1 MMGAGPITSGKAD
14 IRRGARRRAGFA
26 LPLLACALALGA
38 APAAHA
44 DATTGGTSASD
55 AQTAPPPATTAPQPN
70 TLGRRTLK
78 RGMRGDDVRTLQA
91 WLKDLGYSVKVNGRF
106 DRRTEKAVRKFQGD
120 YGVRVMGTVGPLTVK
135 ALKSAHGASAN
146 YRAAG
151 DTDWVFPIRPIS
163 RVAPP
168 SYWSP
173 DQGVDIPPYAG
184 YCGSQTPLVAVTDG
198 TIVQIGIGGF
208 GSQSP
213 ILKVARGPLAGRYI
227 YYGHSQ
233 PTVVKVGDQ
242 VKTGQTI
249 SHIGC
254 GIVGQSEAPHVE
266 IGISAKS
273 GPPCCPDFGETA
285 PFMQDLMLNLYRK
298 ARAAG

>member
-1 MMGAGPITSGKAD
+1 MGPIASGNAD
-14 IRRGARRRAGFA
+14 IRSSARRRAGFA
-26 LPLLACALALGA
+26 LPLIACALALGA

-55 AQTAPPPATTAPQPN
+55 AQAPPPASAPQPN

-91 WLKDLGYSVKVNGRF
+91 WLKDLGYSVTVNGRF
-106 DRRTEKAVRKFQGD
+106 DRRTQTVVRKFQAD
-120 YGVRVMGTVGPLTVK
+120 YGVRVMGTVGPATLK
-135 ALKSAHGASAN
+135 ALKAAHGASAS

-151 DTDWVFPIRPIS
+151 DADWVFPIRPIS

-184 YCGSQTPLVAVTDG
+184 FCGSQTPLVAVTDG

-213 ILKVARGPLAGRYI
+213 IMKVARGPLAGRYI

-233 PTVVKVGDQ
+233 PALVKVGDR
-242 VKTGQTI
+242 VKAGQTI
-249 SHIGC
+249 AQIGC
-254 GIVGQSEAPHVE
+254 GIVGQSETPHLE
-266 IGISAKS
+266 IGISVKG

-285 PFMQDLMLNLYRK
+285 PFIQNLMLSLYRK

>member
-14 IRRGARRRAGFA
+14 IRRGARGRAGFA
-26 LPLLACALALGA
+26 LPLIACAFALGA
-38 APAAHA
+38 APVAHA

-55 AQTAPPPATTAPQPN
+55 AQAAPPSPPAPQPN

-120 YGVRVMGTVGPLTVK
+120 SGVRVVGTVGPPTLK
-135 ALKSAHGASAN
+135 ALKSAQGAGAS
-146 YRAAG
+146 YRSAG
-151 DTDWVFPIRPIS
+151 GTDWVFPIRPIS

-173 DQGVDIPPYAG
+173 DQGIDIPPYSG
-184 YCGSQTPLVAVTDG
+184 FCGSQTPLVAVTDG

-213 ILKVARGPLAGRYI
+213 IMKVARGPLAGRYI

-233 PTVVKVGDQ
+233 PAMVKVGDK
-242 VKTGQTI
+242 VTTGQTI
-249 SHIGC
+249 AQIGC
-254 GIVGQSEAPHVE
+254 GIVGQSETPHLE
-266 IGISAKS
+266 IGISAKG
-273 GPPCCPDFGETA
+273 GPPCCPGFGETA
-285 PFMQDLMLNLYRK
+285 PFMQDLMLSLYRK